1 MKIAKKILRYIIA
14 IILTLLI
21 IILVLVSLTSSTIAN
36 KNYIY
41 KKLEEADYYTK
52 IYEMVKSNFENY
64 IYQSGLDP
72 TVLQDIVPEK
82 KVREDTNTIIDNIY
96 AGLEEKIETDSIK
109 DNLNANIEKSLGKT
123 LNATQRQA
131 VDTLINEILK
141 EYTNTILHF
150 NFENEINKVYQK
162 AMKYVDLAKKVII
175 IAIAVCILL
184 LIGIT
189 MRRIYRIFNFLGI
202 SCISSG
208 LFLVIVNL
216 FINQGIKVQHI
227 TILNDGMSI
236 VIRNILLEILNS
248 IMLYGYILIGIG
260 FMSVIGTN
268 LIHNIRKYK
277 N

>member
-1 MKIAKKILRYIIA
+1 MKIAKKILRYIVA

-36 KNYIY
+36 KDYIY

-72 TVLQDIVPEK
+72 TVLQDIVSEK

-236 VIRNILLEILNS
+236 VIRNILLEMLNS
-248 IMLYGYILIGIG
+248 IMLYGCILIGIG
-260 FMSVIGTN
+260 FVSIVGTN

>member
-1 MKIAKKILRYIIA
+1 MKIAKKILRYIVA

-36 KNYIY
+36 KDYIY
-41 KKLEEADYYTK
+41 RKLEEADYYTK

-72 TVLQDIVPEK
+72 TVLQDIVSEK

-236 VIRNILLEILNS
+236 VIRNILLEMLNS
-248 IMLYGYILIGIG
+248 IMLYGCILIGIG
-260 FMSVIGTN
+260 FVSIVGTN